1 LSRRTLAV
9 LLSVI
14 LAMIGTTAV
23 YLYLNSADSRAIAG
37 KRARVVLVAAKRI
50 PAGTTGEALRSGSY
64 LRAVRMPAETL
75 PDDALPEIGSELA
88 SAVATADVQRGQLLL
103 RAMFDQ
109 RVAAG
114 PGVAIPEGMVAVAAR
129 MKAFTFSP
137 GLIAVGSKVAI
148 FYTYTP
154 VDEAHR
160 DSASGSGLEK
170 QHATNSVT
178 RLLLN
183 DVEVVAVS
191 DSNGTTTD
199 APGTKAKRQTSG
211 SDNLVVTVALD
222 QLDAERLAHAV
233 AIGGELNVAMLGEA
247 SKVKPDAGIDNR
259 TLFS

>member
-1 LSRRTLAV
+1 MSRRTLAV

-14 LAMIGTTAV
+14 LATIGTTAV
-23 YLYLNSADSRAIAG
+23 YLYLSSADSRAIAG

-50 PAGTTGEALRSGSY
+50 PAGTTGDAMRSGDF
-64 LRAVRMPAETL
+64 LRAVRMPVETL
-75 PDDALPEIGSELA
+75 PEDFLA
-88 SAVATADVQRGQLLL
+88 EVDGGLENQVATATIQRGQLLL
-103 RAMFDQ
+103 RAMFGQ
-109 RVAAG
+109 RAG
-114 PGVAIPEGMVAVAAR
+114 SGGGVSLPDGMVAVPVK

-154 VDEAHR
+154 IDEAHR

-178 RLLLN
+178 RLLLR

-191 DSNGTTTD
+191 DSNG
-199 APGTKAKRQTSG
+199 AKSNQRASG
-211 SDNLVVTVALD
+211 SNDLVVTVALN

-233 AIGGELNVAMLGEA
+233 ALGGELNIAMLGDG